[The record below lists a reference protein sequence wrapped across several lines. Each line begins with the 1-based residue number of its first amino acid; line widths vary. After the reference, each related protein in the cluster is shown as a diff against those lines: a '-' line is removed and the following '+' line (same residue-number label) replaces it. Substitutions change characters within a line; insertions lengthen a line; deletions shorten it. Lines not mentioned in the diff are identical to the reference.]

1 MENERSGRQEELRR
15 QEALKR
21 RRELRRKKARR
32 QRIKRRIIQTVLAIV
47 ILVIGIFIG
56 KTVFIKVKEAGST
69 AVIQTQGLSASDFE
83 SHPEWIEDFLTENQ
97 YSRPGIPLKNVD
109 NLFIHYVAN
118 PGTTAKQ
125 NRDYFQ
131 NLSLTGER
139 NASAH
144 FIIGL
149 EGEIIQCVPLN
160 EIAYAVKEHNDS
172 SISIECCHPE
182 ADGKFTEE
190 TYESLLELIRWLLD
204 VYNLDKEDVFRHYD
218 SNGKMCPLY
227 YVEHE
232 DAWEQLKND
241 V

>member
-1 MENERSGRQEELRR
+1 MENEQDNRQEELRR
-15 QEALKR
+15 QQALKR

-32 QRIKRRIIQTVLAIV
+32 QKIKRLVIQAVLAIV
-47 ILVIGIFIG
+47 ILVIGILIG
-56 KTVFIKVKEAGST
+56 KKIFSKVKDAASVLNT
-69 AVIQTQGLSASDFE
+69 QTQGLSEADYE
-83 SHPEWIEDFLTENQ
+83 NHPEWTEDFLTENRF
-97 YSRPGIPLKNVD
+97 SRPGTALKKVD
-109 NLFIHYVAN
+109 NIFIHYVAN

-131 NLSLTGER
+131 NLSITQER

-149 EGEIIQCVPLN
+149 EGEIIQCVPLD

-182 ADGKFTEE
+182 EDGRFSDA
-190 TYESLLELIRWLLD
+190 TYQSLLELLRWLMD
-204 VYNLDKEDVFRHYD
+204 VYDLEKENILRHYD
-218 SNGKMCPLY
+218 SNGKMCPIY

-232 DAWEQLKND
+232 DAWEQLKKD
-241 V
+241 I